1 MAHVTVAQLSLFDH
15 YPIEEPDYADCAT
28 IEERFAAFHGRNPQV
43 YRALRDMALEA
54 KRRGNRQ
61 YGMKG
66 LFEVLRWQH
75 AMQTHGDPFKL
86 NNNYTALYA
95 RLLMDNEPELADFF
109 ELRRRVSA
117 AAHEV

>member
-1 MAHVTVAQLSLFDH
+1 MTMQLSLFDIGT
-15 YPIEEPDYADCAT
+15 PVEPDYDDCQT

-43 YRALRDMALEA
+43 YGALRQMALEA

-61 YGMKG
+61 WGMKG

-75 AMQTHGDPFKL
+75 AMATEGDPFRL

-95 RLLMDNEPELADFF
+95 RLLMDQEPELTGFF
-109 ELRRRVSA
+109 ELRRRTA
-117 AAHEV
+117 DPAHVV